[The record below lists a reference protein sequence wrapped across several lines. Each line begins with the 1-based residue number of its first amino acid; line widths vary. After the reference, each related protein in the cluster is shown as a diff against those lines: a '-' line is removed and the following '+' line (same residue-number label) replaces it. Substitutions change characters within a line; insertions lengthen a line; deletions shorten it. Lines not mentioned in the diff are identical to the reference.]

1 MTPRTLSILFFAFA
15 LASCGG
21 GSQEASTAANPPA
34 AEDIAAG
41 RTAPDE
47 SGPPVAEPAKP
58 QPSAAAAELADE
70 TGASPTSA
78 RFQLGKHY
86 TRLSPTQPTSSPP
99 DKVEVAEVF
108 WYGCPHCFAF
118 EPYVA
123 SWLAKK
129 PEYVSFVRVP
139 VLWSPVANIHARAFY
154 TEEALGK
161 TAEMHEALFRE
172 IHDNGDPLD
181 TEDKLQAF
189 FAKFGVDA
197 ATFTSSFDSFGVHA
211 KLQRA
216 EELNRRYKIASVPT
230 IVVNG
235 KYTTDVG
242 MAGGYE
248 ELFALIGELAAS
260 EHAGK

>member
-1 MTPRTLSILFFAFA
+1 MTPRTLAILFCAVA

-21 GSQEASTAANPPA
+21 GGQEAPTGASPPA

-47 SGPPVAEPAKP
+47 TEPSTEPAKP
-58 QPSAAAAELADE
+58 QLSAAAAELANE
-70 TGASPTSA
+70 TGASLTSA

-86 TRLSPTQPTSSPP
+86 NRLSPTQPTSSPP

-123 SWLAKK
+123 SWIAKK

-139 VLWSPVANIHARAFY
+139 TLWSPVAQIHARAFY

-161 TAEMHEALFRE
+161 TAEMHGALFRE
-172 IHDNGDPLD
+172 IHDNGNPLD

-242 MAGGYE
+242 MAGGDE

>member
-1 MTPRTLSILFFAFA
+1 MVAAFA

-21 GSQEASTAANPPA
+21 GGQPPA
-34 AEDIAAG
+34 AATKAPPATEDIAAG
-41 RTAPDE
+41 NTVPDDSAP
-47 SGPPVAEPAKP
+47 PPAEPSKP
-58 QPSAAAAELADE
+58 EPSAEAAALSDE

-86 TRLSPTQPTSSPP
+86 ERLSPTQPTSSAP

-118 EPYVA
+118 DPYLK
-123 SWLAKK
+123 SWVAKK
-129 PEYVSFVRVP
+129 PEYVSFVRIP
-139 VLWSPVANIHARAFY
+139 VMWSPAAQIHARAFY

-172 IHDNGDPLD
+172 IHDNRNPLD

-189 FAKFGVDA
+189 FGKFGVDA
-197 ATFTSSFDSFGVHA
+197 AAFKSTFDSFAVHA

-216 EELNRRYKIASVPT
+216 DELNRRYKIASVPT

-235 KYTTDVG
+235 KYTTDVE
-242 MAGGYE
+242 MAGGVD

>member
-1 MTPRTLSILFFAFA
+1 MTPRSLLILAALA

-21 GSQEASTAANPPA
+21 GDQPAANAPPA
-34 AEDIAAG
+34 PADIAAG
-41 RTAPDE
+41 NTVPDE
-47 SGPPVAEPAKP
+47 SAPPAAEPAKP
-58 QPSAAAAELADE
+58 QPSAAVAVLSDE

-86 TRLSPTQPTSSPP
+86 NRLSPTQPTSSAP
-99 DKVEVAEVF
+99 DKVEVAEIF
-108 WYGCPHCFAF
+108 WYGCPHCFALD
-118 EPYVA
+118 PYLK
-123 SWLAKK
+123 SWIAKK

-139 VLWSPVANIHARAFY
+139 TVWSPVARIHARAYY

-161 TAEMHEALFRE
+161 TAEMHEALFHE
-172 IHDNGDPLD
+172 IHDAQNPLD

-197 ATFTSSFDSFGVHA
+197 ATFNGTFDSFAVHA

-216 EELNRRYKIASVPT
+216 DELSRRYRVQSVPT

-242 MAGGYE
+242 MAGGND

>member
-1 MTPRTLSILFFAFA
+1 MTLRSLIALAALA

-21 GSQEASTAANPPA
+21 GGQPAATSAKTPPA
-34 AEDIAAG
+34 TEDIAAG
-41 RTAPDE
+41 NTVPDE
-47 SGPPVAEPAKP
+47 SAPPPAEPSKP
-58 QPSAAAAELADE
+58 EPSAETAAASNE

-86 TRLSPTQPTSSPP
+86 DRLSPTQPTSSTP

-118 EPYVA
+118 DPYLK
-123 SWLAKK
+123 SWVAKK
-129 PEYVSFVRVP
+129 PEYVSFVRIP
-139 VLWSPVANIHARAFY
+139 VMWSPVAQLHARAFY

-172 IHDNGDPLD
+172 IHDNQNLLD
-181 TEDKLQAF
+181 TEDKLQTF

-197 ATFTSSFDSFGVHA
+197 ARFKSTFDSFAVHA

-216 EELNRRYKIASVPT
+216 DELNRRYRIAAVPT

-235 KYTTDVG
+235 KYTTDLS
-242 MAGGYE
+242 MAGGYDE
-248 ELFALIGELAAS
+248 IFALIGELAAS